1 MTEQRGRTMQ
11 QGFTLIEVL
20 VALVVSAL
28 LLGMIGSTIAA
39 AGARQQ
45 IDRAKSSALLAA
57 EAALTQ
63 RLDAPFSDGAV
74 VTTSGALRLSVSER
88 IVAHDPRQ
96 QMLLSEI
103 SVTVDRDNGPPTR
116 LLRRVIKAAPQP

>member
-1 MTEQRGRTMQ
+1 MTEQRGYPKQ

-28 LLGMIGSTIAA
+28 LLGMIGSAIAD

-45 IDRAKSSALLAA
+45 VDQARSSDLLVA

-63 RLDAPFSDGAV
+63 RIDAPYSEGAE

-88 IVAHDPRQ
+88 IVAHDPRR

-103 SVTVDRDNGPPTR
+103 IVTVARDNGPTTR
-116 LLRRVIKAAPQP
+116 LLRRAIKAAPQP